1 MGKLATTAS
10 LSDYPKITIASMKDK
25 LGQHANAIRMNYFF
39 RGKPYAYDVGITTS
53 SCHYGNYRYWFICPH
68 CGKRVGVLYCAGL
81 YVCRHCIGA
90 NYQTQLEQPLE
101 RVRRKKYKVGKKL
114 YWWSGEIGK
123 SFPMKPKGMHQKTFD
138 RIWTEFKALEKQEND
153 YLIASFVNFANRHNL
168 DISGAFG
175 E

>member
-53 SCHYGNYRYWFICPH
+53 SCHYGNYRYWFNCPK

-81 YVCRHCIGA
+81 YVCRHCINA
-90 NYQTQLEQPLE
+90 NYASQLMQPIDKLF
-101 RVRRKKYKVGKKL
+101 RKVAKIRHRLQWQQGIAHGHG
-114 YWWSGEIGK
+114 SR
-123 SFPMKPKGMHQKTFD
+123 PKGMHRKTYDRLVSEHD
-138 RIWTEFKALEKQEND
+138 RIAD
-153 YLIASFVNFANRHNL
+153 NL
-168 DISGAFG
+168 
-175 E
+175 

>member
-1 MGKLATTAS
+1 MGKLATTSS
-10 LSDYPKITIASMKDK
+10 LSDYPKMTITSVKHK
-25 LGQHANAIRMNYFF
+25 LGQHAKAISMNYQFK
-39 RGKPYAYDVGITTS
+39 GKPYAYDVGITTS

-138 RIWTEFKALEKQEND
+138 RLVAEHDRL
-153 YLIASFVNFANRHNL
+153 VNAICGATMQRL
-168 DISGAFG
+168 DKHHKRT
-175 E
+175 